1 MKRILAL
8 FVLSICLAFHVSLT
22 YAQTKVV
29 RGEGAI
35 TVQRISASGVS
46 ASGPSDEDR
55 DTAMKAAKIMA
66 WRNYLAIP
74 GQEET
79 VDQIRAN
86 EKAFLDR
93 LDDLL
98 VDIVTVEDNYDK
110 ASSRYTI
117 RIKATVAESVINSMI
132 RASSKASMKGRSAN
146 NQTASLAGT
155 PIVVLGM
162 AREADIV
169 RSFMDKET
177 KISEASANISVKE
190 ATTKHVK
197 AGNAGKRTT
206 AIDDISADTMQT
218 TGGSHEQKRDNITY
232 KVGNVSIL
240 NNKLPRILLQSGI
253 KSTQYAFLMRPCK
266 LPNPDSF
273 SKKYAGSEQGELP
286 SDVMAEIQEK
296 LSTCGKA
303 KYWVFASMDVGGY
316 KTDPNTGLSL
326 VTVTVNVQLMEV
338 ETGAQLA
345 SASKDVPGRSA
356 DQTDAMRV
364 ATEGAVQAVGDIIA
378 AQVAS
383 IGK

>member
-1 MKRILAL
+1 MKKILAL
-8 FVLSICLAFHVSLT
+8 LVLPICLVFHFSHA

-29 RGEGAI
+29 RGEGTA
-35 TVQRISASGVS
+35 TVQGVS
-46 ASGPSDEDR
+46 ATGPTDEDR
-55 DTAMKAAKIMA
+55 NTAMKTAKLMA

-74 GQEET
+74 GQDEI

-86 EKAFLDR
+86 EKSFLDK

-98 VDIVTVEDNYDK
+98 VDIVTVEDYYDNK
-110 ASSRYTI
+110 SNRYTV
-117 RIKATVAESVINSMI
+117 RIKAIVAESVVNSMI
-132 RASSKASMKGRSAN
+132 RVSSKASMKGQAADN
-146 NQTASLAGT
+146 PAASHSGSSIA
-155 PIVVLGM
+155 ILGM
-162 AREADIV
+162 AREADV
-169 RSFMDKET
+169 VKSFMEKET
-177 KISEASANISVKE
+177 KLSETSSSKSAKE
-190 ATTKHVK
+190 ATSVK
-197 AGNAGKRTT
+197 GGNGGKRTVAT
-206 AIDDISADTMQT
+206 DDISADTMQT
-218 TGGSHEQKRDNITY
+218 TGGSREQKRDKITY

-253 KSTQYAFLMRPCK
+253 KSTPYAFLMRPCK

-296 LSTCGKA
+296 LLTCGKA

-338 ETGAQLA
+338 ETGAQIA

-356 DQTDAMRV
+356 DQSDAMRV

-378 AQVAS
+378 AQVAN